1 MDNLSID
8 IVSDL
13 HIDQWDNTIESKHPH
28 GIRAY
33 KPYDFNDSHS
43 DILVIAGDVSDDLD
57 ITLNFIDKISSKY
70 KYVLFV
76 DGNHEHVH
84 RYPKLFTDDDIYEKV
99 KKQ

>member
-70 KYVLFV
+70 K
-76 DGNHEHVH
+76 NRNRKTNKNKH
-84 RYPKLFTDDDIYEKV
+84 
-99 KKQ
+99 KKQSKTKKQ

>member
-57 ITLNFIDKISSKY
+57 IILYDLGYFSLTRLQNCRIYSSPFK
-70 KYVLFV
+70 
-76 DGNHEHVH
+76 
-84 RYPKLFTDDDIYEKV
+84 
-99 KKQ
+99 